1 MHKTNNS
8 VCPLL
13 LNPEYYQPDT
23 IDLKNNDKERNYWL
37 PCLEQM
43 VKKFIGK
50 ASILNPDDPNATEN
64 AEKCFYKFQKLVE
77 ELKLDPT

>member
-1 MHKTNNS
+1 MHRGNG

-23 IDLKNNDKERNYWL
+23 IDLIKDVKERNYWL
-37 PCLEQM
+37 TCLEQM

-50 ASILNPDDPNATEN
+50 ASILNPDNPNAKED
-64 AEKCFYKFQKLVE
+64 AEKCFYTFHKLVE
-77 ELKLDPT
+77 ELKEDPT